1 MIDDELPDPKEEAM
15 LLMRL
20 EQEEETAKMKESLN
34 EQE

>member
-1 MIDDELPDPKEEAM
+1 MIDDELQDPKEEAM

-20 EQEEETAKMKESLN
+20 EQEEETARMKESLN

>member
-20 EQEEETAKMKESLN
+20 EQEEETARMKESLN